1 MSSVDQYKC
10 ISCGAPIFYKPEVGK
25 FKCDYC
31 DSEYTEEE
39 LTAYL
44 DSQKEGKITGTEEV
58 KEGESNEYHQYHCN
72 NCGAEVVSDLETTST
87 FCYYCHSPVI
97 MSSKLVGDFKPQ
109 RIIPFKI
116 SKEKAIEIFLDWAG
130 NKKYVPNDFAKKEHI
145 DKMTG
150 IYLPYW
156 SFDVLLDVDYQAIGE
171 NVNVWRSGDTEYT
184 NTKQYSIV
192 RSGDM
197 EFNNIDELATDKFE
211 ERLLNGISPY
221 EEDSEV
227 DFSKGY
233 LSGFFAESFNVEKE
247 FRMPDV
253 EERVNNYSNNLL
265 ADATGN
271 YSRIRVER
279 DKRNIK
285 KAEGQ
290 YALYPAWILTYN
302 FNGKIYVFAI
312 NGQTGKA
319 FGELPVDNGKL
330 YKTSLIIFAIIAFV
344 LVMGGLFIW

>member
-10 ISCGAPIFYKPEVGK
+10 ISCGAPIFFKPEVGK

-31 DSEYTEEE
+31 NSEYTEEE

-44 DSQKEGKITGTEEV
+44 ESLKEGKETKEETR
-58 KEGESNEYHQYHCN
+58 GETSGEYQQYHCN
-72 NCGAEVVSDLETTST
+72 NCGAEVVSDTETTAT

-97 MSSKLVGDFKPQ
+97 ISSRLSGEFKPE
-109 RIIPFKI
+109 RIVPFKV
-116 SKEKAIEIFLDWAG
+116 SKDKAVEIFLDWAG
-130 NKKYVPNDFAKKEHI
+130 GKKYVPNDFGKKEHI

-150 IYLPYW
+150 IYIPYW
-156 SFDVLLDVDYQAIGE
+156 SYDVVLDVDYQAIGE
-171 NVNVWRSGDTEYT
+171 NVSVWTSGDVEYT

-227 DFSKGY
+227 EFSKGY
-233 LSGFFAESFNVEKE
+233 LSGFFAESFNVD
-247 FRMPDV
+247 RDACMPDV
-253 EERVNNYSNNLL
+253 EERVKNYSSNLL

-271 YSRIRVER
+271 YSRVKVER
-279 DKRNIK
+279 DNRNIK
-285 KAEGQ
+285 KAEEQ

-312 NGQTGKA
+312 NGQSGKA

-330 YKTSLIIFAIIAFV
+330 YRTTGIIFAIIAV
-344 LVMGGLFIW
+344 LLVLGGLFIW